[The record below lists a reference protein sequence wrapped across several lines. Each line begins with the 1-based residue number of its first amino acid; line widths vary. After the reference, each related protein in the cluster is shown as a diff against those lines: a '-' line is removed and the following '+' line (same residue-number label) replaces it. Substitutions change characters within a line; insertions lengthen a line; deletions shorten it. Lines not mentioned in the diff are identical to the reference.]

1 MSGTGSAGNRRP
13 GLRLAAAR
21 VSRVGPSLAAALA
34 LALVRIVAPSA
45 AGLTGGA
52 ASAHGETVESQPAP
66 GAVLDRAPAE
76 VELRFTAALG
86 EGSAIEVLDAGFQAV
101 EAGETRIDPTDPER
115 MRVSLPPLPP
125 GDYTVQWLAV
135 DARDR
140 HRTQGSYAFTL
151 RPAGGGLPGPG
162 AGLGSALGYGL
173 GALVLILLLALGP
186 ILRRR
191 ARSGAPSGLG
201 WRRLRLVC
209 LLPGL
214 ILGACRFES
223 PTPAV
228 ETVREARAWPLDPS
242 AETTRDAEGLAAEG
256 SAGPEAEDAGE
267 PAAAGLQVVIAS
279 TDLAQGRERFAFGL
293 LDGAGELLPGATVQ
307 LHWFFLAGQGAEPA
321 GEAEAIWYP
330 STLPGAGLYVASADF
345 DRPGVW
351 GAEFEIRLPDG
362 SRPAPQRLRFPV
374 SQVPASPGLG
384 EPAPPTENRTLAD
397 GLDIA
402 ALTSDP
408 APDPDLYR
416 MTVDAAAASGRP
428 TVLVFATPAF
438 CQTRLC
444 GPVVDEI
451 KALKA
456 DYGDRANFIHIE
468 VYQRFEPLEFADEMA
483 DWGLSTEPWV
493 FVLDHEGR
501 VAARLEGSVTRAELE
516 PILAG
521 LLGESPP
528 G

>member
-1 MSGTGSAGNRRP
+1 MSGTGPAGNRRP
-13 GLRLAAAR
+13 GLRFAA
-21 VSRVGPSLAAALA
+21 SRVLPVALSLALSVALTIA
-34 LALVRIVAPSA
+34 NLASDEV
-45 AGLTGGA
+45 
-52 ASAHGETVESQPAP
+52 SAHGETVESRPAP
-66 GAVLDRAPAE
+66 GAVLEIAPAE
-76 VELRFTAALG
+76 VELRLTAALG
-86 EGSAIEVLDAGFQAV
+86 EGSAIQVLDAGFQRV
-101 EAGETRIDPTDPER
+101 EAGETRLDPVDPER
-115 MRVSLPPLPP
+115 MRVPLPPLPA
-125 GDYTVQWLAV
+125 GDYTVQWMAV
-135 DARDR
+135 DAEDG

-151 RPAGGGLPGPG
+151 QPAVGGPPGPG
-162 AGLGSALGYGL
+162 IGLGAGLGYGL

-186 ILRRR
+186 IRRR
-191 ARSGAPSGLG
+191 RMARAGLPSG
-201 WRRLRLVC
+201 RRWGRFSLAC

-214 ILGACRFES
+214 ILVACRFEAPS
-223 PTPAV
+223 PAA
-228 ETVREARAWPLDPS
+228 ETALDAPAWPLDPS
-242 AETTRDAEGLAAEG
+242 AAPGRDADVVATEGVVEGATGTEAGAA
-256 SAGPEAEDAGE
+256 AVD
-267 PAAAGLQVVIAS
+267 PAAVGLQVAIAS
-279 TDLAQGRERFAFGL
+279 TDLALGRERFAFGL
-293 LDGAGELLPGATVQ
+293 LDGAGELLPGATVH
-307 LHWFFLAGQGAEPA
+307 LRWFFLAGQGAEPA
-321 GEAEAIWYP
+321 GEAEATWYP
-330 STLPGAGLYVASADF
+330 STLSGAGLYVALADF

-351 GAEFEIRLPDG
+351 GAELEIQLPDG

-374 SQVPASPGLG
+374 SQIPAAPALG
-384 EPAPPTENRTLAD
+384 ELAPPTDNRTLAD
-397 GLDIA
+397 VTDIT

-428 TVLVFATPAF
+428 TVLAFATPAF

-444 GPVVDEI
+444 GPVIDEI

-493 FVLDHEGR
+493 FVLDREGR

-521 LLGESPP
+521 LLAEAP